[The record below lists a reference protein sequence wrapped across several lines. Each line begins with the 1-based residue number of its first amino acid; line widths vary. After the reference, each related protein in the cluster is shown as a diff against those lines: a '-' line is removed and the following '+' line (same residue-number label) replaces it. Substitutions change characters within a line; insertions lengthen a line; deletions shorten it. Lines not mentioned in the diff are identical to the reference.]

1 MGSSNMQY
9 YYNRGIKPLFDEII
23 QKVNSTKDNLAKEF
37 TKIALFAFCRNTMS
51 LLEIINKD
59 NCTDSF
65 AATMRLLMEIS
76 ADVEFISKNPS
87 NLIQLADGIE
97 KINKRIDADNL
108 TLVEAAKMANGL
120 RLTKAD
126 GKESKTIERI
136 NEAYGN
142 EGCSELYVYYCC
154 YSHFNVAATIWTATR
169 KQLGGDKVIAHSLY
183 IFSFYADIFDKL
195 VKAIGTI
202 INNNELKDYDRGRI
216 NEVVKWLLNSN
227 TKN

>member
-1 MGSSNMQY
+1 MQY
-9 YYNRGIKPLFDEII
+9 YYNSGIKPLFDEII
-23 QKVNSTKDNLAKEF
+23 QKVNSTKNNLAKEYSN
-37 TKIALFAFCRNTMS
+37 IALFAFCRNTMS

-76 ADVEFISKNPS
+76 ADVEFVSRNPF
-87 NLIQLADGIE
+87 NLEQLADRVM
-97 KINKRIDADNL
+97 KINKQIDAVDL
-108 TLVEAAKMANGL
+108 TFAEAAKMASDL
-120 RLTKAD
+120 HLIKAD
-126 GKESKTIERI
+126 GKESTTTERI
-136 NEAYGN
+136 NEAYGDKR
-142 EGCSELYVYYCC
+142 SSKLYAYYCC
-154 YSHFNVAATIWTATR
+154 YSHFNIAATIWTATR

-202 INNNELKDYDRGRI
+202 IDNNELKNYDRGRI
-216 NEVVKWLLNSN
+216 DEVVKWLLNSN